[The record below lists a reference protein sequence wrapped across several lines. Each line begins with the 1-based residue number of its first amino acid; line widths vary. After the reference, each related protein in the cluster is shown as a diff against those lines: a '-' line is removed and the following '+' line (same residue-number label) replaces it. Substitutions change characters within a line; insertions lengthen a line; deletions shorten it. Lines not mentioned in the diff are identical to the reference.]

1 MTLSAPYGACGSWR
15 TLMAERV
22 EERLQDLERLVIKQS
37 ERIEEL
43 EQHLTAA
50 MRMARQ
56 GALRARAQENKAA

>member
-1 MTLSAPYGACGSWR
+1 
-15 TLMAERV
+15 MAERV

-43 EQHLTAA
+43 EEHLNAA

-56 GALRARAQENKAA
+56 GALRARAQETKAA